1 MDRNSIIGLVLIFVI
16 IISFAYLNQPNEAE
30 VRAAKQQKDSI
41 ARVQAREDSL
51 NLITALTQA
60 KQKDSSVTNKIDT
73 AASNNRY
80 GVFGIFADGKESFT
94 TIENNEI
101 KVAVSNKGGRVYSV
115 QLKKQKR
122 SDGSPL
128 VLFDGP
134 ANDFSYSFA
143 TVNSKAIN
151 TADLY
156 FTPQKSDDGK
166 TLSMK
171 IQLSET
177 QYIEQKYV
185 LTEDENIV
193 AYKLNLV
200 GMENVIARNTNYLD
214 LNWESHIP
222 QQEKTYDAENRATTV
237 HYRYVDDEPAKINET
252 KAEKESLKTP
262 VQWVSF
268 KQQYF
273 NTTLIAD
280 KAFDNGNIETK
291 NDDTKQTI
299 KTLSANLSI
308 PYNHGA
314 SETFGMRIFYGPN
327 HYKTL
332 AKLNIELERIVPMGW
347 GIFRWVNTY
356 VVVNVFYFLNQY
368 ISSLGII
375 ILLLTLIVK
384 TVLFPLV
391 YRSYLS
397 AAKMRIL
404 KPELDEIKAKFGD
417 DMQKVQ
423 SENMKMYRKAGV
435 NPLGGCVP
443 VLLQMPILIAMFQ
456 FFPSAFEL
464 RQQAFLWSSD
474 LSTYDSI
481 LSLPFMIP
489 GYGNHVSLFAILMTA
504 SSIFYTVY
512 NNQMT
517 GVTGQMKW
525 ISYFMPLIFLFM
537 LNSYAAGLNYYY
549 FLSNLVTIAQQ
560 LGIRRFVDDKALHAQ
575 IQESKKRPVTKSKFQ
590 SRLEDIAKKRGV
602 DLNQGKK

>member
-1 MDRNSIIGLVLIFVI
+1 MDRNSIIGLLLIFVI
-16 IISFAYLNQPNEAE
+16 IISFAYLNQPNETE
-30 VRAAKQQKDSI
+30 LRAAKQQRDSLT
-41 ARVQAREDSL
+41 RVQAREDSA
-51 NLITALTQA
+51 NLVAAISQVIKT
-60 KQKDSSVTNKIDT
+60 DSISSEKIDT
-73 AASNNRY
+73 AASNNRL
-80 GVFGIFADGKESFT
+80 GVFGAFANGTESFS
-94 TIENNEI
+94 TIENEEI
-101 KVAVSNKGGRVYSV
+101 KVTLSNKGGRVYSV

-128 VLFDGP
+128 ILFDGP
-134 ANDFSYSFA
+134 TNDFSYAFA
-143 TVNSKAIN
+143 TSNSKAIN
-151 TADLY
+151 TAELY
-156 FTPQKSDDGK
+156 FTPQKSAEGK
-166 TLSMK
+166 TLSMR
-171 IQLSET
+171 INLSET
-177 QYIEQKYV
+177 QYIEQKYT
-185 LTEDENIV
+185 LTENENIV
-193 AYKLNLV
+193 TYHLNLV
-200 GMENVIARNTNYLD
+200 GMENIIARNTNYLD

-222 QQEKTYDAENRATTV
+222 QQEKTFDAEDRATTI
-237 HYRYVDDEPAKINET
+237 HYRYVDDEPGKITET
-252 KAEKESLKTP
+252 KAEKEALKTP
-262 VQWVSF
+262 IQWISF

-280 KAFDNGNIETK
+280 KSFDNGNIETK
-291 NDDTKQTI
+291 NDESKKTI
-299 KTLSANLSI
+299 KTLSASLSI
-308 PYNHGA
+308 PYNHGT
-314 SETFGMRIFYGPN
+314 SESFGMKFYYGPN

-356 VVVNVFYFLNQY
+356 VVVNVFYFLNKY
-368 ISSLGII
+368 VSSLGII

-404 KPELDEIKAKFGD
+404 KPELDEIKAKHGD

-481 LSLPFMIP
+481 LQLPFMIP

-560 LGIRRFVDDKALHAQ
+560 LGIRRFVDDKALHEQ
-575 IQESKKRPVTKSKFQ
+575 IQESKKKPVTKSKFQ
-590 SRLEDIAKKRGV
+590 TKLEDIAKKRGV
-602 DLNQGKK
+602 DINQGKK